1 MSIGFHPK
9 AEEISLDVF
18 VLDIVV
24 EELNDVIGI

>member
-9 AEEISLDVF
+9 AGEISLGGF

-24 EELNDVIGI
+24 EELNDGIDI